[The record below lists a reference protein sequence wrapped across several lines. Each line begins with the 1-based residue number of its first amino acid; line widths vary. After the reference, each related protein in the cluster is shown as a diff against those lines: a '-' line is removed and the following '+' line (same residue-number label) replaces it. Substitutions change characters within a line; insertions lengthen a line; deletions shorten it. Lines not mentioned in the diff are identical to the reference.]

1 MAAFL
6 RRMTDSW
13 GELTPI
19 RKGLLTGAGI
29 VVLAVVFAAYTWSSQ
44 TTYVTLYSGLDAS
57 DSGAIVEE
65 LRAAN
70 TPYRLEVNGS
80 TVLVPQSQVND
91 LRVQFASKGMPAA
104 GHTGFEVFSGNSF
117 TATDFVQRLN
127 FQRGLQGEL
136 ERTLEAFPAV
146 QRARVHVVLPQKSLF
161 KNDQQPA
168 TASVVLALQPGRALQ
183 ESDVSGMA
191 HLVAGAVEGLDRKH
205 ITILNTAGKMIF
217 DGATQAGGNGFGTA
231 STQIGAQA
239 DFERALA
246 ANVQSML
253 DRTLGPSKAAVNVS
267 ATLNFDQ
274 IETQTEK
281 FTQPENGS
289 ARSSKTVREAYTTA
303 AGQTAGEIPGAVANV
318 PGANANLPGGT
329 QPAVGA
335 GNGTNYE
342 RTETTSNFELD
353 RVLTKQVAAAG
364 GVRRLSVSL
373 LLDESIAED
382 KVEALQKT
390 VAAAAGINQERGDT
404 IVVTRVPFDRSAI
417 EEATQAFAAEA
428 SRDMIFS
435 YVRIALPVLAL
446 VAVFVFTR
454 MLMRSLGRRGA
465 GNPAYAGALPEGY
478 GAGMALPMGAAGMA
492 LPDVAANAI
501 RALPPPPLEEV
512 KRSDLEV
519 SVQRMAQ
526 THPETVAEV
535 VQSWLRED

>member
-1 MAAFL
+1 MAPFL
-6 RRMTDSW
+6 RRLTDTW

-19 RKGLLTGAGI
+19 RKGLLTGSALLL
-29 VVLAVVFAAYTWSSQ
+29 VAVVFGAYSWSSQ
-44 TTYVTLYSGLDAS
+44 TTYATLYSGLDAS

-65 LRAAN
+65 LRASN

-146 QRARVHVVLPQKSLF
+146 QQARVHVVMPQKSLF

-168 TASVVLALQPGRALQ
+168 TASVVLALRPGRSLQ
-183 ESDVSGMA
+183 DNEVAGMA
-191 HLVAGAVEGLDRKH
+191 HLVAGAVEGLDREH

-217 DGATQAGGNGFGTA
+217 DGASQTGRGGIGAA
-231 STQIGAQA
+231 STQLTMQSE
-239 DFERALA
+239 FERQLA

-253 DRTLGPSKAAVNVS
+253 DRTLGPSKATVNVS
-267 ATLNFDQ
+267 ASLNFDQ

-281 FTQPENGS
+281 YTQPENGA
-289 ARSSKTVREAYTTA
+289 ARSSKSVKEAYTTNA
-303 AGQTAGEIPGAVANV
+303 STTAGEIPGAVANV

-329 QPAVGA
+329 QPAATG
-335 GNGTNYE
+335 GSGTNYE

-353 RVLTKQVAAAG
+353 KVLTKQVAASG
-364 GVRRLSVSL
+364 GVKRLSVSL

-382 KVEALQKT
+382 KTAALEAS
-390 VAAAAGINQERGDT
+390 VAAAAGIDKERGDT
-404 IVVTRVPFDRSAI
+404 IVVTRVPFDRSLI
-417 EEATQAFAAEA
+417 EEANQAFAAEA
-428 SRDMIFS
+428 SRDLIFS
-435 YVRIALPVLAL
+435 YVRIALPVVAL

-454 MLMRSLGRRGA
+454 MLMRSLGRRGGPQA
-465 GNPAYAGALPEGY
+465 AYAAAPEGF
-478 GAGMALPMGAAGMA
+478 APGMSLPMGAGAGMA

-512 KRSDLEV
+512 KRSDLEISV
-519 SVQRMAQ
+519 SRMAEQ
-526 THPETVAEV
+526 HPETVAEV

>member
-1 MAAFL
+1 
-6 RRMTDSW
+6 
-13 GELTPI
+13 
-19 RKGLLTGAGI
+19 
-29 VVLAVVFAAYTWSSQ
+29 
-44 TTYVTLYSGLDAS
+44 
-57 DSGAIVEE
+57 
-65 LRAAN
+65 
-70 TPYRLEVNGS
+70 
-80 TVLVPQSQVND
+80 
-91 LRVQFASKGMPAA
+91 
-104 GHTGFEVFSGNSF
+104 
-117 TATDFVQRLN
+117 
-127 FQRGLQGEL
+127 
-136 ERTLEAFPAV
+136 
-146 QRARVHVVLPQKSLF
+146 
-161 KNDQQPA
+161 
-168 TASVVLALQPGRALQ
+168 
-183 ESDVSGMA
+183 
-191 HLVAGAVEGLDRKH
+191 
-205 ITILNTAGKMIF
+205 
-217 DGATQAGGNGFGTA
+217 
-231 STQIGAQA
+231 
-239 DFERALA
+239 
-246 ANVQSML
+246 
-253 DRTLGPSKAAVNVS
+253 
-267 ATLNFDQ
+267 
-274 IETQTEK
+274 
-281 FTQPENGS
+281 
-289 ARSSKTVREAYTTA
+289 VREAYTTA